1 MKTKSICVQIT
12 KKLGGLQI
20 YNLLFES
27 FPTSSKAQ
35 RVFLGGNVFSF
46 FDQKSGEFF
55 GEFLYCRIQFIFLFF
70 GGKFT
75 KISANLR
82 KKLMSPTQQTPNNTI
97 CTVHSTD

>member
-1 MKTKSICVQIT
+1 LSHFQLLP
-12 KKLGGLQI
+12 KLKE
-20 YNLLFES
+20 F
-27 FPTSSKAQ
+27 F
-35 RVFLGGNVFSF
+35 RGGNVFSF

-55 GEFLYCRIQFIFLFF
+55 GEFLYCRIQFIFVFF